1 VSKFS
6 SFERIPRDLYETLDS
21 RAIPPNFLKHVTGKK
36 YYEPSCGSG
45 KLIDQLEPYAE
56 CLGASDINPLGRYS
70 GDTPKDALD
79 LSLYDV
85 RGADFIATNPPYLKD
100 VLLPL
105 ISHLSSLKPTWML
118 LPADIMHNGYM
129 VPHMKK
135 CERVVSIGRLYWFVN
150 EWVVK
155 HPFDYDELDKKWDK
169 QISFYDSMKGIKY
182 YDGYLTNQGKPCKT
196 EFVRGTDNYGWY
208 LFQDYEYDTVFETR
222 GDN

>member
-1 VSKFS
+1 
-6 SFERIPRDLYETLDS
+6 
-21 RAIPPNFLKHVTGKK
+21 
-36 YYEPSCGSG
+36 
-45 KLIDQLEPYAE
+45 
-56 CLGASDINPLGRYS
+56 
-70 GDTPKDALD
+70 
-79 LSLYDV
+79 
-85 RGADFIATNPPYLKD
+85 
-100 VLLPL
+100 
-105 ISHLSSLKPTWML
+105 ML

-129 VPHMKK
+129 VEPMKK

-150 EWVVK
+150 EWIVK

-208 LFQDYEYDTVFETR
+208 LFQNYECDTVFETR

>member
-6 SFERIPRDLYETLDS
+6 SFERIDKEFYPTIDPKS
-21 RAIPPNFLKHVTGKK
+21 IPPNFLKHIKGKT
-36 YYEPSCGSG
+36 
-45 KLIDQLEPYAE
+45 YAE
-56 CLGASDINPLGRYS
+56 PCCGAGDLINLIGDNAVCRWKSDLNPAGC
-70 GDTPKDALD
+70 GVAWDAMK
-79 LSLYDV
+79 LSKNELEKCELIV
-85 RGADFIATNPPYLKD
+85 TNPPYLKD

-105 ISHLSSLKPTWML
+105 ISHLSSLRPTWML

-129 VPHMKK
+129 VEPMKK

-169 QISFYDSMKGIKY
+169 QVSFYDSMKGIKY

-208 LFQDYEYDTVFETR
+208 LFQDYECDTTFQTR